1 MALAGVVSATVSE
14 EQFAARELVRGW
26 AASSDAIAAVRAVEQ
41 GQPEAWRMVYDG
53 LAQLGIF
60 GVAVPEELGGAG
72 AGVEDLCVMI
82 DEAAA
87 ALVPGPVAT
96 TALATLLITD
106 EKVLDGLMSGQR
118 TAGVALEADIAFDG
132 TTATGSAR
140 FVLGGLMD
148 GLLVLPARGQE
159 RSDSGDHTGDDWIYV
174 DASAAGVAVE
184 RLKATDFSRPL
195 ASVELTAAP
204 ATRIEIPH
212 QRVVDLTAT
221 VLAAEA
227 AGLARWFLKVATEY
241 AKVREQFGKPIGS
254 FQAVKHMCAEMLLR
268 SQQIAVAAADAA
280 GAVTDADDAQLSIAV
295 AVASAIGID
304 AEKLN
309 ARDCIQV
316 LGGIGITWEHD
327 AHLYMRRAYANAQF
341 LGGRPKWLRRTARLT
356 RDGLRRQLY
365 VDVADA
371 DDIRPE
377 IAAAVAEIAALPED
391 ERQAALAETGLMA
404 PHWPKPYGRQA
415 SPAEQLVIDQELS
428 AGGVVRPDI
437 TIGWWAAPTIL
448 EHGTPEQIERFIPGT
463 LTGEIYW
470 CQLFSEPGA
479 GSDLASLRTKAVR
492 VGAGARSDGR
502 TGWVLNGQKVW
513 TSNAHRADWG
523 VCLARTNPDAPKHK
537 GITYFLVDMRSPG
550 IDIRP
555 LREITGENLFNE
567 VFFDDL
573 FVPDEMVVGAI
584 DGGWALA
591 RTTLANE
598 RIAMA
603 TGGALDKGM
612 EHLLDVID
620 GRDVDVAEQD
630 RLAGLIVAAQVGALL
645 DRLIAQMA
653 VGGHDPGAASSVRK
667 LIGVRYRQQLA
678 ETIMDSHDGA
688 GIVDSPDV
696 RYWLNTRCLSIAG
709 GTEQILLTV
718 AGERLL
724 GLPR

>member
-1 MALAGVVSATVSE
+1 MAHTGSVSATITE

-26 AASSDAIAAVRAVEQ
+26 AASSGAITAVRNVEQ
-41 GQPEAWRMVYDG
+41 GDPDAWRSAYDG

-72 AGVEDLCVMI
+72 GSVEDLCVMV

-96 TALATLLITD
+96 TALATLVIDD
-106 EKVLDGLMSGQR
+106 EKILDALTSGQR
-118 TAGVALEADIAFDG
+118 TAGVALDSDITFDG
-132 TTATGSAR
+132 TTATGTAK
-140 FVLGGLMD
+140 FVLGGLAD
-148 GLLVLPARGQE
+148 GVLVLPVRGQ
-159 RSDSGDHTGDDWIYV
+159 DWIYV
-174 DASAAGVAVE
+174 DATADGVTAE
-184 RLKATDFSRPL
+184 PLEATDFSRPL
-195 ASVELTAAP
+195 ARVELSSAP
-204 ATRIEIPH
+204 ATRIDLPH
-212 QRVVDLTAT
+212 QRVADLTAT

-227 AGLARWFLKVATEY
+227 AGLARWMLDTATEY

-268 SQQIAVAAADAA
+268 TQQIAVAAADAA
-280 GAVTDADDAQLSIAV
+280 GAVTDVDESQLSIAV

-341 LGGRPKWLRRTARLT
+341 LGGRSFWLRRCAQLT
-356 RDGLRRQLY
+356 RAGVRRQLH
-365 VDVADA
+365 VDVTDGE
-371 DDIRPE
+371 DIRAE
-377 IAAAVAEIAALPED
+377 IAGIVADIAALPE
-391 ERQAALAETGLMA
+391 EKRQVALAETGLMA
-404 PHWPKPYGRQA
+404 PHWPRPYGRAA
-415 SPAEQLVIDQELS
+415 SPAQQLVIDQELEK
-428 AGGVVRPDI
+428 AGVVRPDI
-437 TIGWWAAPTIL
+437 SIGWWAAPTIL
-448 EHGTPEQIERFIPGT
+448 GHGTPEQIEKFIPGT
-463 LTGEIYW
+463 LDGDVYW

-479 GSDLASLRTKAVR
+479 GSDLAALRTKAVR
-492 VGAGARSDGR
+492 ADAADPRSDGR
-502 TGWVLNGQKVW
+502 SGWLLTGQKVW

-523 VCLARTNPDAPKHK
+523 ICLARTNPDVPKHK

-555 LREITGENLFNE
+555 LREITGEALFNE

-573 FVPDEMVVGAI
+573 FVPDDMVVGPV
-584 DGGWALA
+584 DGGWPLA

-598 RIAMA
+598 RVAIA
-603 TGGALDKGM
+603 TGGALDRGM
-612 EHLLDVID
+612 EHLLEVIGD
-620 GRDVDVAEQD
+620 GDQDPAEAD
-630 RLAGLIVAAQVGALL
+630 RLGVLIVAAQVGALL

-653 VGGHDPGAASSVRK
+653 VGGHDPGAPSSVRK
-667 LIGVRYRQQLA
+667 LIGVRYRQHLA
-678 ETIMDSHDGA
+678 EAIMESYEGA

-696 RYWLNTRCLSIAG
+696 RYFLNTRCLSIAG
-709 GTEQILLTV
+709 GTEQILLNL

>member
-1 MALAGVVSATVSE
+1 MMARTELVSASISE
-14 EQFAARELVRGW
+14 EQLAARDLVRDW
-26 AASSDAIAAVRAVEQ
+26 AVSSGSIAAARAVEH
-41 GQPEAWRMVYDG
+41 GEPDAWRTVYEG
-53 LAQLGIF
+53 FAQLGVF
-60 GVAVPEELGGAG
+60 GVSVPEELGGAG
-72 AGVEDLCVMI
+72 AGVEDLCAMI

-106 EKVLDGLMSGQR
+106 EKVLDLLISGQR
-118 TAGVALEADIAFDG
+118 TAGVALASEVTFDG
-132 TTATGSAR
+132 TTASGTAK
-140 FVLGGLMD
+140 FVLGGVADGVLM
-148 GLLVLPARGQE
+148 LPAG
-159 RSDSGDHTGDDWIYV
+159 DSADGGADGWIYV
-174 DASAAGVAVE
+174 DAAAAGVTVE
-184 RLKATDFSRPL
+184 RLTATDFSRPL
-195 ASVELTAAP
+195 ASVELVSAP
-204 ATRIEIPH
+204 ATRIDVPP

-227 AGLARWFLKVATEY
+227 AGLARWFLDIATDY

-280 GAVTDADDAQLSIAV
+280 AAVGDPDESQLSIAV
-295 AVASAIGID
+295 AVASAAGIP

-341 LGGRPKWLRRTARLT
+341 LGGAPKWLRRSARLS
-356 RDGLRRQLY
+356 RDGVRRQLV

-371 DDIRPE
+371 ENIRPQ
-377 IAAAVAEIAALPED
+377 IAAEVAAVAGLPED
-391 ERQAALAETGLMA
+391 ERQRALAETGLMA
-404 PHWPKPYGRQA
+404 PHWPKPYGRSA
-415 SPAEQLVIDQELS
+415 SPAEQLVIDQELA
-428 AGGVVRPDI
+428 AGGVVRPEI
-437 TIGWWAAPTIL
+437 SIGWWAAPTIL
-448 EHGTPEQIERFIPGT
+448 EHGTPEQIEKFIPAT
-463 LTGEIYW
+463 LTGDVYW

-479 GSDLASLRTKAVR
+479 GSDLASLRTKAIR
-492 VGAGARSDGR
+492 AEAG
-502 TGWVLNGQKVW
+502 WLLNGQKVW

-523 VCLARTNPDAPKHK
+523 VCLARTDPSAPKHK

-555 LREITGENLFNE
+555 LREITGDNLFNE

-573 FVPDEMVVGAI
+573 FVPDEMVVGAV

-598 RIAMA
+598 RVAMA
-603 TGGALDKGM
+603 AGGALDKGM
-612 EHLLDVID
+612 EHLLDVVK

-630 RLAGLIVAAQVGALL
+630 RLGGLIVAAQVGALL

-653 VGGHDPGAASSVRK
+653 MGGHDPGAPSSVRK

-678 ETIMDSHDGA
+678 ETIMDCVEGS

-696 RYWLNTRCLSIAG
+696 RYFLNTRCLSIAG

-718 AGERLL
+718 AAERLL